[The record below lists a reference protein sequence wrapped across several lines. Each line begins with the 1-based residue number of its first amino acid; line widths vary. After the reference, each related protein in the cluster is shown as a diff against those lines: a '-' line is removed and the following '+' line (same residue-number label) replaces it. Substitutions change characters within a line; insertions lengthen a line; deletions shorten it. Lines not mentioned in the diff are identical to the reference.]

1 MQNRHQTT
9 AGLIL
14 LGLALVFGL
23 WQGSVMQA
31 HRIAADS
38 LNKQAANLHAVQTQL
53 LEDHKDLKVSVS
65 GSRLQS
71 AQSLS
76 RVFPAKESL
85 TDLTRL
91 LDDFATK
98 NHFETN
104 PFFISSLHYQE
115 AQTSEDGKYSMTPLV
130 LNVTTSRKNLERFL
144 DFIDQ
149 SGSLE
154 SNVRLMSVESMSMT
168 FPEQFG
174 GAYDVTFLIN
184 AYFNG
189 NG

>member
-1 MQNRHQTT
+1 MENRTQTI
-9 AGLIL
+9 AALLI
-14 LGLALVFGL
+14 LGLAVVFGL
-23 WQGSVMQA
+23 WQASVLEA
-31 HRIAADS
+31 HRITANS
-38 LNKQAANLHAVQTQL
+38 LNQEAANLAVVQTQL
-53 LEDHKDLKVSVS
+53 LEAHKDLKVNVS

-76 RVFPAKESL
+76 RVFPVKENL

-91 LDDFATK
+91 LDDFAIK
-98 NHFETN
+98 NHFDTN
-104 PFFISSLHYQE
+104 PFFISSLSYQT
-115 AQTSEDGKYSMTPLV
+115 AQAPEGESYKMTPLV

-144 DFIDQ
+144 DFINQ

-154 SNVRLMSVESMSMT
+154 SNVRLMSVESISMA